1 VQYEVE
7 IHGRLRQVTVHR
19 ADSRFVVAIG
29 HREWVIDAARIDT
42 HTWSLLIDEEGRTRS
57 HEVTLAAAAGSRA
70 LSVRVGGVL
79 IEVSVNGGRRFG
91 RKDEVAQAGGSGPL
105 RVVAPMPGKIVRV
118 LVRTGEAV
126 QARQPLIVIEAM
138 KMENELRA
146 AAAGTVAEVLVEE
159 GQSVEAGALLAV
171 VHRS

>member
-57 HEVTLAAAAGSRA
+57 HEVTLAAAGSRA